1 MTGPDRRR
9 APTDP
14 GEGFNIIGTLL
25 SGIAFWGLVGF
36 GVDRLVGTD
45 LLFLPIGVLLGLAAG
60 LYLVIYRL
68 LRR

>member
-1 MTGPDRRR
+1 L
-9 APTDP
+9 DP

-36 GVDRLVGTD
+36 GVDRLAGTE
-45 LLFLPIGVLLGLAAG
+45 LVFLPIGVMLGLAAG